1 MPHLRCRRPRRS
13 QIHLGLVVLYI
24 LWNEKLSRINMWVF
38 PKIGVPQNGWFIME
52 NPVKMDDLRVPLFSE
67 TSMCQHA
74 LSCCRPSLPSPP
86 HAAFPSS
93 SGCPE
98 SGFVSVCIFWPL
110 LLGIAWDVWKEAT
123 IYIYIYK
130 HRHIEQ
136 FRENPPLLLNH
147 QHTRVPWVHSILD
160 ILWVFGW
167 FWNFC
172 LENHWPKPAT
182 NKNNNW
188 EILIWLPGSV
198 AFLLRGMSVKQWFVV
213 LTFANYF
220 ILFQQNLGDTL

>member
-1 MPHLRCRRPRRS
+1 MICGYHYFRKHPCVNMRC
-13 QIHLGLVVLYI
+13 HVVVLLFRHHLMLHFLHLLDVLNPGLSAFAYSGHCCLELLEMFGKRQQYI
-24 LWNEKLSRINMWVF
+24 YIY
-38 PKIGVPQNGWFIME
+38 
-52 NPVKMDDLRVPLFSE
+52 
-67 TSMCQHA
+67 T
-74 LSCCRPSLPSPP
+74 
-86 HAAFPSS
+86 
-93 SGCPE
+93 
-98 SGFVSVCIFWPL
+98 
-110 LLGIAWDVWKEAT
+110 
-123 IYIYIYK
+123 YIYIYK